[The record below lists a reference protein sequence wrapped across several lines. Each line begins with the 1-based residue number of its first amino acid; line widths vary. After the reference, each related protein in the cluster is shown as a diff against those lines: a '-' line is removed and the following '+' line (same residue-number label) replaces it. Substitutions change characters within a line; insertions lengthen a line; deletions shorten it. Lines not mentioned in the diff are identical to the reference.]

1 MKPVAGVFAG
11 LRLVTAVPM
20 ALLAAGLALGAVTGA
35 DAGRLWSMSSGGG
48 TGKTTG
54 EALAGS
60 LFTRRTSM
68 GPEELFKW
76 IWYFFCPFTTY
87 NSKGY
92 F

>member
-1 MKPVAGVFAG
+1 MKPVAGAAGVFAG
-11 LRLVTAVPM
+11 LRLVTAVPV
-20 ALLAAGLALGAVTGA
+20 ALLAAGLALGAVTEADGE

-60 LFTRRTSM
+60 LFTNRTSM

-76 IWYFFCPFTTY
+76 IWYFFCPFKT
-87 NSKGY
+87 
-92 F
+92 